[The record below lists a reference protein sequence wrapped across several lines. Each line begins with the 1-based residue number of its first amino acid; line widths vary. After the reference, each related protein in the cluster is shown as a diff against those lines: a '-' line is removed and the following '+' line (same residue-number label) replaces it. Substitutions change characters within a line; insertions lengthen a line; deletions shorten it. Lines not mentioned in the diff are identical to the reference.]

1 MRSARDVLTLDG
13 PPQVR
18 VCPQACPLSTLSAAS
33 SRQTSAIMA
42 KSYVCPCSSC
52 HGEDKK
58 RSRRSIEY
66 HLEKDQDF
74 LKTIPPRTESAIF
87 VRSCIHRTIILLS
100 QLYGGPV
107 QCTMVSDVGG
117 YLPEALRG
125 ASLFRCDNLIV
136 FINYF

>member
-1 MRSARDVLTLDG
+1 MFSRSTNAPKSAFVPKLAL
-13 PPQVR
+13 Q
-18 VCPQACPLSTLSAAS
+18 STQSAAP
-33 SRQTSAIMA
+33 SRQTSEVMA
-42 KSYVCPCSSC
+42 KSYICPCSSC
-52 HGEDKK
+52 YGEDKK
-58 RSRRSIEY
+58 RSRRSIES

-100 QLYGGPV
+100 QFYGGPV
-107 QCTMVSDVGG
+107 QRNMVSDVDR

-125 ASLFRCDNLIV
+125 ASLSLCDNLIL